1 MQRPKEWMDEKY
13 ERMGECF
20 DCGTKKYKRTS
31 MVLHPDSTLL
41 KEKLWCKECFLA
53 RGERI

>member
-1 MQRPKEWMDEKY
+1 MQRPKEWDEKY

-20 DCGTKKYKRTS
+20 ECGTKKYKRTS